1 MNQTPSS
8 CAGSSV
14 ATAAASLRSQ
24 VLLVSGSNRKV
35 GKYYPQ
41 MFGSSP
47 LSLRHECSLILH
59 LEMGKRNNLHI
70 VSTALHAHA
79 HRKESVRNF

>member
-1 MNQTPSS
+1 MMNQTPSS

-35 GKYYPQ
+35 GKYFPQ

-59 LEMGKRNNLHI
+59 LEREINLNI
-70 VSTALHAHA
+70 EQLVSAAL
-79 HRKESVRNF
+79 K